1 MIIPN
6 QVKSIIKKLRE
17 NGHEAYI
24 VGGCVR
30 DILRGVEPKDWDI
43 ATNAKPEEIGKIF
56 LRSYTNND
64 FGTVTVQTQKTKSKK
79 QKPEIMEIEITP
91 YRIDEKYTDKRHPDK
106 IKWAKTIEQDL
117 SRRDFTV
124 NAMAMEIREI
134 LSIETTPLGQIY
146 GKMAGG
152 VYPGK
157 KLEIKIVDLFNSQ
170 KDIKNKIIRAVGN
183 AEKRFSEDA
192 LRLMRAVRFATS
204 LDSDKVWEIEKET
217 KKAIQKNAHLLSFIS
232 KERIRDELM
241 KIIMS
246 PNGAQGIETL
256 RRLGLLKYIIPE
268 LEQGFATEQNKHHIY
283 QIYQHNLLS
292 LNYACQKDFSKHVR
306 LAALFHDIAKPRTKE
321 GKGLDSTFYNHEIV
335 GAKMTIQ
342 ILQNLRFSKKDIEK
356 IVKLVRYHLFYYNVG
371 EVGEASIRRLIRE
384 VGPENMEELLQLRM
398 CDRIGS
404 AVPKAEPYKLRHLR
418 YLIEKVSQD
427 PISVKMLKVKGEDV
441 INLLNISPGPKI
453 GQILDILLSGVL
465 NEPKKNKKEYL
476 KKEIKYLGNLKDKEF
491 QKTAQTAREEIR
503 KIETKRDEMTKKKY
517 WIT

>member
-1 MIIPN
+1 MTIPN

-17 NGHEAYI
+17 NGYQAYI

-30 DILRGVEPKDWDI
+30 DILRGVKPKDWDI

-64 FGTVTVQTQKTKSKK
+64 FGTVTVQTQKAESKK

-106 IKWAKTIEQDL
+106 IKWAKTIKQDL
-117 SRRDFTV
+117 GRRDFTV
-124 NAMAMEIREI
+124 NALATENG
-134 LSIETTPLGQIY
+134 L
-146 GKMAGG
+146 
-152 VYPGK
+152 
-157 KLEIKIVDLFNSQ
+157 KIIDLFDGQ
-170 KDIKNKIIRAVGN
+170 KDIKNKIIKAVGN

-192 LRLMRAVRFATS
+192 LRLMRAVRFATT
-204 LDSDKVWEIEKET
+204 LDSDKVWEIEEET
-217 KKAIQKNAHLLSFIS
+217 KKALQKNAHLLSFIS
-232 KERIRDELM
+232 RERIRDELM

-268 LEQGFATEQNKHHIY
+268 LEQGFAVEQNKHHIY

-292 LNYACQKDFSKHVR
+292 LNYACQKDFSKQVR
-306 LAALFHDIAKPRTKE
+306 LAALLHDIAKPRTKE
-321 GKGLDSTFYNHEIV
+321 GQGLDSTFYNHEIV

-384 VGPENMEELLQLRM
+384 VGPENIEELLQLRM

-441 INLLNISPGPKI
+441 INLLKISPGPQI

-465 NEPKKNKKEYL
+465 NEPHKNKKE
-476 KKEIKYLGNLKDKEF
+476 EV
-491 QKTAQTAREEIR
+491 
-503 KIETKRDEMTKKKY
+503 
-517 WIT
+517 